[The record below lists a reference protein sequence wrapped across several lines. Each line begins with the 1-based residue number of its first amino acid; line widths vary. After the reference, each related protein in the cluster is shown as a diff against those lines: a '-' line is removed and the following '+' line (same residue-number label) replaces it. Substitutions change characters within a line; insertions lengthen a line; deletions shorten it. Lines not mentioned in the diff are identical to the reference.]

1 MYSMW
6 NNSFYVIELTWK
18 NESSKYSP
26 MAFHTSDRGMVT
38 KFKIEELD
46 SLTSVYKDEQNFYN
60 QLLKYG
66 NTYIK
71 EKNSSIII
79 THTKNGK
86 LYQDIPIYNDKMIR
100 DMSHE
105 IRIKKGQKK
114 SKNRILLSNS
124 EVLLKFIDYIKGLVL
139 DDNAYNYLLNPD
151 FISKDISLDDKKAL
165 YTLIKDDVINTDG
178 KVVAKGLRSLLNE
191 YRVDYNAYKECIKN
205 DESTLDISNDISKL
219 EEKINYVIR
228 SDYRTLR
235 NLVAWENKYLEIL
248 KKQKNMTD
256 SKREYTICSDLIQE
270 VEMQKKYRNGEIPL
284 EVLEMFYQDRDAITE
299 YIEYKD
305 KVINDEEMLFY
316 YQQGGIDEVMKNIS
330 IDEIYGNE
338 SKYQDAV
345 KLGIV
350 SKRK

>member
-18 NESSKYSP
+18 NKSSKYSP
-26 MAFHTSDRGMVT
+26 MAFNTSDRGIVT

-46 SLTSVYKDEQNFYN
+46 SLTSIYKDEEAFYN
-60 QLLKYG
+60 QLLNYG

-71 EKNSSIII
+71 EKNSNIII

-86 LYQDIPIYNDKMIR
+86 LYQDIPIYNDKMIC

-124 EVLLKFIDYIKGLVL
+124 EVLLEFIDYIKGIVL

-151 FISKDISLDDKKAL
+151 FISKDISADDKQSL
-165 YTLIKDDVINTDG
+165 RLLIRDDVINSEG
-178 KVVAKGLRSLLNE
+178 KIVSKGLRSLFNE
-191 YRVDYNAYKECIKN
+191 YRVKYNAYKECIKN

-219 EEKINYVIR
+219 EEKINYTIR
-228 SDYRTLR
+228 SDYRILR

-248 KKQKNMTD
+248 QKQKNMTD
-256 SKREYTICSDLIQE
+256 SKREYAICSDLIQE
-270 VEMQKKYRNGEIPL
+270 VEMQKKYRNGKISFEAL
-284 EVLEMFYQDRDAITE
+284 ETFYRDQEVMKECREQEDTS
-299 YIEYKD
+299 
-305 KVINDEEMLFY
+305 VRDEKMLFF

-330 IDEIYGNE
+330 IDEIYGSE